1 MTSNPDAAEWQ
12 QQSQALAEQLVMHV
26 TSLRRYALVLV
37 GNATDADDAV
47 QETLTRVLA
56 RTRRSHAIDD
66 LRAYLFSTL
75 HNVFIDTTRRN
86 KRMPTDANSE
96 DVLASLVSPA
106 NQQNRLELRDTID
119 ALEKLPIE
127 QREVV
132 LLVGL
137 EGLSYL
143 ETATALG
150 IPLGTVMSRLSR
162 GREALRQMTN
172 RDSSRKLRVV
182 K

>member
-1 MTSNPDAAEWQ
+1 MVRNRENHSAWPS
-12 QQSQALAEQLVMHV
+12 SQIVAEQLVGHV
-26 TSLRRYALVLV
+26 SSLRRYALLLV
-37 GNATDADDAV
+37 GNAADADDAV

-56 RTRRSHAIDD
+56 RARGAAAIED

-75 HNVFIDTTRRN
+75 HNVFIDTTRRA
-86 KRMPTDANSE
+86 KKFATDALTE
-96 DVLASLVSPA
+96 DLLDSLVSPA
-106 NQQNRLELRDTID
+106 NQQKRLELRDA
-119 ALEKLPIE
+119 ALALAKLPVE

-143 ETATALG
+143 EAAEALD
-150 IPLGTVMSRLSR
+150 IPVGTVMSRLSR
-162 GREALRQMTN
+162 GREALRTMTN
-172 RDSSRKLRVV
+172 RSESRKLRVV

>member
-1 MTSNPDAAEWQ
+1 MVWEQNGECAELP
-12 QQSQALAEQLVMHV
+12 SQTIAEELVAHV
-26 TSLRRYALVLV
+26 ASLRRYAVLLI
-37 GNATDADDAV
+37 GNTTDADDAV

-56 RTRRSHAIDD
+56 RTRTPHAIED

-75 HNVFIDTTRRN
+75 HNVFIDNTRRE
-86 KRMPTDANSE
+86 KRMPSDFLSDE
-96 DVLASLVSPA
+96 LLATLTSPA
-106 NQQNRLELRDTID
+106 NQQKRLELRDTVI
-119 ALEKLPIE
+119 ALAKLPIE

-143 ETATALG
+143 ETAKALG

-162 GREALRQMTN
+162 GREALRSMTQ
-172 RDSSRKLRVV
+172 RDGSRKLRVV

>member
-1 MTSNPDAAEWQ
+1 MIWETEGHHETAA
-12 QQSQALAEQLVMHV
+12 SQTLAEDLVAHV
-26 TSLRRYALVLV
+26 TGLRRYALLLV
-37 GNATDADDAV
+37 GNANDADDAV

-56 RTRRSHAIDD
+56 RNRDWLPIDD

-75 HNVFIDTTRRN
+75 HNVFIDATRRE
-86 KRMPTDANSE
+86 KRMPSDFLSE
-96 DVLASLVSPA
+96 ELLATMISPA
-106 NQQNRLELRDTID
+106 NQQKRLELRDTVL
-119 ALEKLPIE
+119 ALAKLPIE

-143 ETATALG
+143 EAAKALD
-150 IPLGTVMSRLSR
+150 IPIGTVMSRLSR
-162 GREALRQMTN
+162 GREALRAMTN

>member
-1 MTSNPDAAEWQ
+1 M
-12 QQSQALAEQLVMHV
+12 
-26 TSLRRYALVLV
+26 
-37 GNATDADDAV
+37 
-47 QETLTRVLA
+47 
-56 RTRRSHAIDD
+56 
-66 LRAYLFSTL
+66 RAYLFSTL
-75 HNVFIDTTRRN
+75 HNVFIDTTRRER
-86 KRMPTDANSE
+86 RMPSDYLSE
-96 DVLASLVSPA
+96 DLLASLTSPA
-106 NQQNRLELRDTID
+106 NQQKRLELRDTIA

-143 ETATALG
+143 ETAKALG
-150 IPLGTVMSRLSR
+150 IPVGTVMSRLSR
-162 GREALRQMTN
+162 GREALRLMTN

>member
-1 MTSNPDAAEWQ
+1 MRNSGAEAGGSS
-12 QQSQALAEQLVMHV
+12 SQLIAEQLVSHV
-26 TSLRRYALVLV
+26 SSLRRYALLLV
-37 GNATDADDAV
+37 GNTVDADDAV

-56 RTRRSHAIDD
+56 RARTAATIAD

-75 HNVFIDTTRRN
+75 HNVFIDTTRRD
-86 KRMPTDANSE
+86 KQLSGDALTEELLS
-96 DVLASLVSPA
+96 SLISPA
-106 NQQNRLELRDTID
+106 NQQKRLELRDT
-119 ALEKLPIE
+119 ALALARLPVE

-143 ETATALG
+143 EAAEALD
-150 IPLGTVMSRLSR
+150 IPVGTVMSRLSR
-162 GREALRQMTN
+162 GREALRSMTN
-172 RDSSRKLRVV
+172 RGESRKLRVV

>member
-1 MTSNPDAAEWQ
+1 MIWDTEGDAATLP
-12 QQSQALAEQLVMHV
+12 SQAIAEDLVRHV
-26 TSLRRYALVLV
+26 ASLRRYAMLLV

-56 RTRRSHAIDD
+56 RSRTWNAIED

-75 HNVFIDTTRRN
+75 HNVFIDSTRRE
-86 KRMPTDANSE
+86 KRMPSDFLSE
-96 DVLASLVSPA
+96 ELLDSLISPA
-106 NQQNRLELRDTID
+106 NQQKRLELRDTII
-119 ALEKLPIE
+119 ALAKLPVE

-143 ETATALG
+143 EAAKALD

-162 GREALRQMTN
+162 GREALRAMTN
-172 RDSSRKLRVV
+172 RDESRKLRVV

>member
-1 MTSNPDAAEWQ
+1 MIWETESDCAELP
-12 QQSQALAEQLVMHV
+12 SQTIAEELVGHV
-26 TSLRRYALVLV
+26 TSLRRYALLLI

-56 RTRRSHAIDD
+56 RTRAPHSIDD

-75 HNVFIDTTRRN
+75 HNVFIDNTRRE
-86 KRMPTDANSE
+86 KRMPSDLLSE
-96 DVLASLVSPA
+96 DLLATLTSPA
-106 NQQNRLELRDTID
+106 NQQKRLELRDTVI
-119 ALEKLPIE
+119 ALAKLPIE

-132 LLVGL
+132 LLVAL

-143 ETATALG
+143 ETAKALG
-150 IPLGTVMSRLSR
+150 IPVGTVMSRLSR
-162 GREALRQMTN
+162 GREALRSMTQ
-172 RDSSRKLRVV
+172 REDARKLRVV

>member
-1 MTSNPDAAEWQ
+1 MVRDPEGESALPP
-12 QQSQALAEQLVMHV
+12 SQLVAEQLVGHV
-26 TSLRRYALVLV
+26 SSLRRYALLLV
-37 GNATDADDAV
+37 GNSVDADDAV
-47 QETLTRVLA
+47 QETLARVLA
-56 RTRRSHAIDD
+56 RARGATVIDD

-86 KRMPTDANSE
+86 KQLSGDGLTEELLDT
-96 DVLASLVSPA
+96 LVCPA
-106 NQQNRLELRDTID
+106 NQQKRLELRDT
-119 ALEKLPIE
+119 ALALTRLPVE

-143 ETATALG
+143 EAAEALD
-150 IPLGTVMSRLSR
+150 IPVGTVMSRLSR
-162 GREALRQMTN
+162 GREALRAMTN
-172 RDSSRKLRVV
+172 RGESRKLRVV

>member
-1 MTSNPDAAEWQ
+1 MIWKNDESAGSLA
-12 QQSQALAEQLVMHV
+12 SQAIAEELVLHV
-26 TSLRRYALVLV
+26 TSLRRYALLLV
-37 GNATDADDAV
+37 GNPTDADDIV

-56 RTRRSHAIDD
+56 RSRGWSGIEDT
-66 LRAYLFSTL
+66 RAYLFSTL
-75 HNVFIDTTRRN
+75 HNVFVDSTRRE
-86 KRMPTDANSE
+86 KRMPSDFLSE
-96 DVLASLVSPA
+96 EMLASLISPA
-106 NQQNRLELRDTID
+106 NQQKRLELRDTII
-119 ALEKLPIE
+119 ALAKLPVE

-143 ETATALG
+143 ETAKALD

-162 GREALRQMTN
+162 GREALRAMTN
-172 RDSSRKLRVV
+172 RDSTRKLRVV

>member
-1 MTSNPDAAEWQ
+1 MIWEPDSDAAALP
-12 QQSQALAEQLVMHV
+12 SQAIAEELVGHV
-26 TSLRRYALVLV
+26 TSLRRYAMLLM
-37 GNATDADDAV
+37 GNPTDADDAV

-56 RTRRSHAIDD
+56 RSRTWDVIEDM
-66 LRAYLFSTL
+66 RAYLFSTL
-75 HNVFIDTTRRN
+75 HNVFVDTTRRER
-86 KRMPTDANSE
+86 RMPSDFLSE
-96 DVLASLVSPA
+96 ELLEQLISPA
-106 NQQNRLELRDTID
+106 NQQKRLELRDTVI
-119 ALEKLPIE
+119 ALAKLPIE

-143 ETATALG
+143 ETAKALD

-162 GREALRQMTN
+162 GREALRAMTN
-172 RDSSRKLRVV
+172 REASRKLRVV

>member
-1 MTSNPDAAEWQ
+1 MIWDSQSDGGTLP
-12 QQSQALAEQLVMHV
+12 SQAIAEELVVHV
-26 TSLRRYALVLV
+26 TSLRRYAMLLI

-56 RTRRSHAIDD
+56 RTRSWQGIDD

-75 HNVFIDTTRRN
+75 HNVFIDSTRRE
-86 KRMPTDANSE
+86 KRMPSDFLSE
-96 DVLASLVSPA
+96 ELLASLTSPA
-106 NQQNRLELRDTID
+106 NQQKRLELRDTVV
-119 ALEKLPIE
+119 ALAKLPTE

-143 ETATALG
+143 EAAKALD
-150 IPLGTVMSRLSR
+150 IPIGTVMSRLSR
-162 GREALRQMTN
+162 GREALRAMTN
-172 RDSSRKLRVV
+172 RDETRKLRVV

>member
-1 MTSNPDAAEWQ
+1 MISKPDGAD
-12 QQSQALAEQLVMHV
+12 ALAPSQMVAEELVVHV
-26 TSLRRYALVLV
+26 TALRRYALLLV
-37 GNATDADDAV
+37 GNGNDADDAV

-56 RTRRSHAIDD
+56 RTRGWHSIGD

-75 HNVFIDTTRRN
+75 HNVFIDTVRRD
-86 KRMPTDANSE
+86 KRIVTDTDS
-96 DVLASLVSPA
+96 DDILASLVSPA
-106 NQQNRLELRDTID
+106 NQQKRLELRDTID
-119 ALEKLPIE
+119 ALEKLPAE

-143 ETATALG
+143 ETAKTLG
-150 IPLGTVMSRLSR
+150 IPVGTVMSRLSR

>member
-1 MTSNPDAAEWQ
+1 MISKPDGVDGPQSSQVMAE
-12 QQSQALAEQLVMHV
+12 ELVAHV
-26 TSLRRYALVLV
+26 TSLRRYALLLV

-56 RTRRSHAIDD
+56 RTRGWHAIDD

-96 DVLASLVSPA
+96 DALALLVSPA
-106 NQQNRLELRDTID
+106 NQQKRLELRDTID
-119 ALEKLPIE
+119 ALDKLPTE

-150 IPLGTVMSRLSR
+150 IPVGTVMSRLSR

>member
-1 MTSNPDAAEWQ
+1 MIWEPEAEDTPPP
-12 QQSQALAEQLVMHV
+12 SQVVAEELVLHV
-26 TSLRRYALVLV
+26 TSLRRYALLLI

-56 RTRRSHAIDD
+56 RTRTWHAIDD
-66 LRAYLFSTL
+66 MRAYLFSTL
-75 HNVFIDTTRRN
+75 HNVFIDTTRRER
-86 KRMPTDANSE
+86 RMPSDYLSE
-96 DVLASLVSPA
+96 DLLASLTSPA
-106 NQQNRLELRDTID
+106 NQQKRLELRDTIA

-143 ETATALG
+143 ETAKALG
-150 IPLGTVMSRLSR
+150 IPVGTVMSRLSR
-162 GREALRQMTN
+162 GREALRLMTN

>member
-1 MTSNPDAAEWQ
+1 MIGETDRDGEASP
-12 QQSQALAEQLVMHV
+12 SQALAEELVSHV
-26 TSLRRYALVLV
+26 TGLRRYALLLV

-56 RTRRSHAIDD
+56 RTRGWSAIDD
-66 LRAYLFSTL
+66 LRAYLFATL
-75 HNVFIDTTRRN
+75 HNVFVDITRRD
-86 KRMPTDANSE
+86 KRMPSDLLSE
-96 DVLASLVSPA
+96 ELLASLISPA
-106 NQQNRLELRDTID
+106 NQQKRLELRDTIL
-119 ALEKLPIE
+119 ALAKLPVE

-143 ETATALG
+143 EAAKALD
-150 IPLGTVMSRLSR
+150 IPVGTVMSRLSR
-162 GREALRQMTN
+162 GREALRAMTN
-172 RDSSRKLRVV
+172 RDSTRKLRVV